1 MTDVL
6 YEITGGRFKRLRDMG
21 DGSYADVVGAVGVT
35 LTQAFIASVTTLTRP
50 ANQTPYTAKD
60 SISNHATAGSVIALP
75 CTMPVTTADLS
86 IIEFLADTTD
96 TALGDAITLRAHIF
110 TSDPTAATGVG
121 AGDNALWSNKK
132 AGWIGSLSA
141 AMVTFS
147 DGSRGRLMPD
157 GGTFIPV
164 AAGTATLWV
173 QYQAITGFT
182 PSANSTVINGSVK
195 GRIN

>member
-1 MTDVL
+1 MVDVL
-6 YEITGGRFKRLRDMG
+6 YDITGGRQKRLRDMA
-21 DGSYADVVGAVGVT
+21 DGSYADVVAMVGVT
-35 LTQAFIASVTTLTRP
+35 TSQDFLASVTTLTRP

-75 CTMPVTTADLS
+75 CTMPVTTADLK
-86 IIEFLADTTD
+86 IFEFLADTTD
-96 TALGDAITLRAHIF
+96 TALGDGITLRVHVF
-110 TSDPTAATGVG
+110 TSDPTASSGVSG
-121 AGDNALWSNKK
+121 GDNALWANKK

-147 DGSRGRLMPD
+147 DGSRGRLLPD
-157 GGTFIPV
+157 GGTYIPV
-164 AAGTATLWV
+164 VAGTVTVWV

-182 PSANSTVINGSVK
+182 PSANSTVLNGSIK